1 MNLSEGVTGEFAV
14 GAGKKAMYEPCM
26 NKVHTSN
33 VQINLCMYKS
43 KKSDE
48 LGIEPMTSRMEFSH
62 LNPFA
67 SSTDAK
73 WTKLKTLSTT
83 QPGGW

>member
-14 GAGKKAMYEPCM
+14 GAGKKAMYEPYM

-33 VQINLCMYKS
+33 EQINLCMYKS

-48 LGIEPMTSRMEFSH
+48 LGS
-62 LNPFA
+62 NPGPLA
-67 SSTDAK
+67 WNSA
-73 WTKLKTLSTT
+73 TLTPLLAAPIQKEQS
-83 QPGGW
+83 

>member
-33 VQINLCMYKS
+33 VQINLCMFNS
-43 KKSDE
+43 KKSVRRE
-48 LGIEPMTSRMEFSH
+48 S
-62 LNPFA
+62 NPGPLA
-67 SSTDAK
+67 ENPA
-73 WTKLKTLSTT
+73 TLIPLLAAQIQYGQS
-83 QPGGW
+83 